1 MNIIKNQIDDL
12 TCQVTM
18 EIAAADYQPAE
29 KKMLS
34 ERKRNAD
41 FKGFR
46 KGMAPMSLI
55 QRVYGEQALAEAV
68 NEVISDNLNNFIKD
82 NNLHVVGEP
91 LPSEDQPENEWKS
104 GNDFTF
110 KFDIARTPEL
120 AFELGKEDKVPVYNI
135 EVTEA
140 AKTEMKQNM
149 LRQAGSMQDGET
161 AGEDDFIIANLSNG
175 EVKADDVYIAIRN
188 IEGKAHKKFV
198 GCKAGSNLTL
208 DINEAFTN
216 ETDRAAMIKVDK
228 ARLAEIDPKFKVAVK
243 TVKTFVPAQESQETY
258 DRLFGKD
265 SVHSAEEF
273 DKAVEARLEENY
285 RQEADY
291 RLSKDI
297 QNYLVNKADIKLPEA
312 FLKRWLL
319 KVNEGKFT
327 QEDIDREFGLFLED
341 FRWQLVR
348 EYLLR
353 KFDLKIEDKDIHEAA
368 EAYVAYQYAMYG
380 MGNVPHELIHEAA
393 HRVMGDERQMR
404 QIEDNVEA
412 QKVITAVKGVIST
425 TKKKITVEKFREL
438 K

>member
-12 TCQVTM
+12 NYQVTM
-18 EIAAADYQPAE
+18 EIEAADYQPAE
-29 KKMLS
+29 KKMLA

-46 KGMAPMSLI
+46 RGMAPMSLI

-68 NEVISDNLNNFIKD
+68 NEVISDNLNNFIKE

-91 LPSEDQPENEWKS
+91 LASEDQPQNEWKS
-104 GNDFTF
+104 GNNFTF
-110 KFDIARTPEL
+110 KFDIAQTPEL
-120 AFELGKEDKVPVYNI
+120 TFEVGKEDKVPVYNI
-135 EVTEA
+135 EVTEV
-140 AKTEMKQNM
+140 AKNEMKQNM
-149 LRQAGSMQDGET
+149 LRQVGSMQDGEI
-161 AGEDDFIIANLSNG
+161 AGEEDFIIADLSNG

-198 GCKAGSNLTL
+198 GCKAGSNLTI

-216 ETDRAAMIKVDK
+216 ETDRAAMIKVK
-228 ARLAEIDPKFKVAVK
+228 KEELANIDPKFKVSVK
-243 TVKTFVPAQESQETY
+243 TVKTFVPAEENQETY

-265 SVHSAEEF
+265 SVHNSDEF
-273 DKAVEARLEENY
+273 DKAVEARLTENY
-285 RQEADY
+285 KQEADY

-297 QNYLVNKADIKLPEA
+297 QDYLVKKADIKLPEA
-312 FLKRWLL
+312 FLKRWLF
-319 KVNEGKFT
+319 KVNDGKFT
-327 QEDIDREFGLFLED
+327 MEDIEKEFDMFLVD

-348 EYLLR
+348 EYLMK
-353 KFDLKIEDKDIHEAA
+353 KFDLKVEDKDLHDAA

-404 QIEDNVEA
+404 QIEENVES
-412 QKVITAVKGVIST
+412 QKVFTAVKGVIST